1 MGLRDW
7 VARIFAEWKLCEPCG
22 ILENIGAGFA
32 RDPSVF
38 FLVLISSIGHK
49 LVLRTCNAAANLVD
63 VGPDEEG
70 AISDQGATDIQLWF
84 RN

>member
-1 MGLRDW
+1 MKR
-7 VARIFAEWKLCEPCG
+7 VIQRTKITKESE
-22 ILENIGAGFA
+22 
-32 RDPSVF
+32 F